1 MADVVQIVLN
11 DPEPEQEKSRA
22 IERRE
27 NGLKALV
34 WFIAV
39 SVLVAVTALFII
51 SATDNG
57 TVTAHRMV
65 LDVLVVISGMGTLL
79 AWLYFTMYLEIYVD
93 LLGPDRDKHQQ

>member
-11 DPEPEQEKSRA
+11 DPEPDQEKSRA
-22 IERRE
+22 SERRE
-27 NGLKALV
+27 NGLRALA
-34 WFIAV
+34 WFVAV

-57 TVTAHRMV
+57 TGTAHRMV
-65 LDVLVVISGMGTLL
+65 LDVLAGISGIGSLL

-93 LLGPDRDKHQQ
+93 LLGPDRDKQQ

>member
-11 DPEPEQEKSRA
+11 DPEPDQEKSRA
-22 IERRE
+22 SERRE
-27 NGLKALV
+27 NGLRALA
-34 WFIAV
+34 WFVAV

-65 LDVLVVISGMGTLL
+65 LDVLAGISGIGSLL

-93 LLGPDRDKHQQ
+93 LLGPDGDKQQ